1 MAEEVKSIF
10 SDLSK
15 LAIKQDFNGVKV
27 KNLITTVSVR
37 TSPDKAWF
45 FRTNTDVNYSLDA
58 GLLVQKDEGKIYFVI
73 PSLLADETVTGF
85 IKPYQIRTCITRQ
98 SQPFLWALRLQTSDK
113 TDNWATSALAA
124 AGYAEKSWIRVQADM
139 HQGSYIASQAIGN
152 FPEPT
157 WPEKSFNELLEL
169 AFKGRIIDK
178 SDHPVLRQLRG
189 EE

>member
-1 MAEEVKSIF
+1 VY
-10 SDLSK
+10 
-15 LAIKQDFNGVKV
+15 KV

-113 TDNWATSALAA
+113 TDNWATSALA
-124 AGYAEKSWIRVQADM
+124 ERSTSLNK
-139 HQGSYIASQAIGN
+139 
-152 FPEPT
+152 
-157 WPEKSFNELLEL
+157 LLEL
-169 AFKGRIIDK
+169 MCTIWSYRNESYVFA
-178 SDHPVLRQLRG
+178 
-189 EE
+189 